1 MVFTLGSFVLVTVA
15 VAFVSWLKTKG
26 TDETSKDG
34 YFLGGRSLS
43 GLVIFGSLMM
53 TNLSAEQLVGRNG
66 QGYAAGMTAMGW
78 ETMCPIAL
86 TLMALFFIP
95 KYFNLG
101 IVLCLASI
109 VIAPFLLAA
118 MYTVFSPIGLGG

>member
-1 MVFTLGSFVLVTVA
+1 MQAIQERPADLI
-15 VAFVSWLKTKG
+15 
-26 TDETSKDG
+26 
-34 YFLGGRSLS
+34 FLTRWTYTRLI
-43 GLVIFGSLMM
+43 LL
-53 TNLSAEQLVGRNG
+53 R
-66 QGYAAGMTAMGW
+66 W
-78 ETMCPIAL
+78 L

-109 VIAPFLLAA
+109 VITPFLLTA

>member
-1 MVFTLGSFVLVTVA
+1 M
-15 VAFVSWLKTKG
+15 
-26 TDETSKDG
+26 
-34 YFLGGRSLS
+34 R
-43 GLVIFGSLMM
+43 
-53 TNLSAEQLVGRNG
+53 R
-66 QGYAAGMTAMGW
+66 
-78 ETMCPIAL
+78 L

-109 VIAPFLLAA
+109 VIAPVLLAA

>member
-1 MVFTLGSFVLVTVA
+1 MKAIQERPADLI
-15 VAFVSWLKTKG
+15 
-26 TDETSKDG
+26 
-34 YFLGGRSLS
+34 FLTRRTYA
-43 GLVIFGSLMM
+43 GLIL
-53 TNLSAEQLVGRNG
+53 LRR
-66 QGYAAGMTAMGW
+66 
-78 ETMCPIAL
+78 L

>member
-1 MVFTLGSFVLVTVA
+1 MKAIQERPADLI
-15 VAFVSWLKTKG
+15 
-26 TDETSKDG
+26 
-34 YFLGGRSLS
+34 FLTRR
-43 GLVIFGSLMM
+43 
-53 TNLSAEQLVGRNG
+53 T
-66 QGYAAGMTAMGW
+66 YARL
-78 ETMCPIAL
+78 ILLRRL

-109 VIAPFLLAA
+109 VIAPFLLVA

>member
-1 MVFTLGSFVLVTVA
+1 MKAIQERPADLIFLTRRTLTRR
-15 VAFVSWLKTKG
+15 T
-26 TDETSKDG
+26 
-34 YFLGGRSLS
+34 
-43 GLVIFGSLMM
+43 
-53 TNLSAEQLVGRNG
+53 
-66 QGYAAGMTAMGW
+66 YARL
-78 ETMCPIAL
+78 ILLRRL